1 MSRPEAGPQP
11 GPLIV
16 RLRNWIGDVLLGLP
30 ALQLL
35 HDHGYALQLVGKPWA
50 AELLRGQGWVVHT
63 RPETSLRERV
73 AQLRGLKQ
81 VAAQADAGFARRD
94 NALVLP
100 YSFSSALE
108 MRLAGLRA
116 VGVRHE
122 ARGWLLARSE
132 PFSQRVHIVE
142 SFYELACRFLRL
154 PPESAAPA
162 ALRYLIDPARANEA
176 REALAAAGLAP
187 GFIVLCP
194 FAGGKSERQDKVWP
208 HFAELAR
215 RLHAQG
221 HALVVGAG
229 NAAEAQAAG
238 EQFGGLARCL
248 RLPLNAFAAVLQQA
262 RLVIAN
268 DTGPAHLAAAVGTP
282 LLGVMGPTK
291 PEQWAPWGPGVHIIK
306 RHPEWPPLEPVLA
319 RMQAL
324 LQLPSPQRSLVLL

>member
-1 MSRPEAGPQP
+1 M
-11 GPLIV
+11 IV

-35 HDHGYALQLVGKPWA
+35 HDHGHALQLVGKPWA
-50 AELLRGQGWVVHT
+50 AELLRGQGWAVHT
-63 RPETSLRERV
+63 RPETTLRERV
-73 AQLRGLKQ
+73 AQLRKLKHE
-81 VAAQADAGFARRD
+81 AAQADPGFTRRD
-94 NALVLP
+94 NAVVLP

-142 SFYELACRFLRL
+142 SFYELACRFLHL
-154 PPESAAPA
+154 PPDSPAPA
-162 ALRYLIDPARANEA
+162 ALALRIDAARAREA
-176 REALAAAGLAP
+176 RDALAAAGLAP
-187 GFIVLCP
+187 GYIVLCP

-208 HFAELAR
+208 HFIELAR

-221 HALVVGAG
+221 HTLVVGAG
-229 NAAEAQAAG
+229 NAAEERSAG
-238 EQFGGLARCL
+238 EQFSGLASCL

-262 RLVIAN
+262 RFVIAN

-291 PEQWAPWGPGVHIIK
+291 PEQWAPWGPGVHIVK
-306 RHPEWPPLEPVLA
+306 RHPEWPGLAPVLERA
-319 RMQAL
+319 QAL
-324 LQLPSPQRSLVLL
+324 LQHPSPQRSLVLLG